1 MALEYRHIFQK
12 IFVVVLIGQSL
23 ACENALY
30 FGARWAYL
38 ACSGSQ
44 SEHRIRLILLVRGF
58 SHMIIRQCY
67 MTAGSDPSPVVF
79 V

>member
-1 MALEYRHIFQK
+1 MALEYRHIFQQ

-23 ACENALY
+23 ACESALH

-38 ACSGSQ
+38 APGSQ
-44 SEHRIRLILLVRGF
+44 SEHRIRFILPIRGL
-58 SHMIIRQCY
+58 SHTIIRQCY
-67 MTAGSDPSPVVF
+67 MTAGSDPFPVVF